1 MGNIKFEGSPPY
13 ALPIA
18 QHVTARAEGAVVEM
32 TLEVITPG
40 KEPSIVPIK
49 VQMTSDAA
57 RSFTC
62 SIAACDNDGGG
73 VPEAVVIPPCGVPSD
88 PIACDRRRANHR
100 RSPTYR

>member
-49 VQMTSDAA
+49 VQMTSDSARSLRSPAA
-57 RSFTC
+57 RT
-62 SIAACDNDGGG
+62 NGGG
-73 VPEAVVIPPCGVPSD
+73 HVAP
-88 PIACDRRRANHR
+88 RRRAA
-100 RSPTYR
+100 T